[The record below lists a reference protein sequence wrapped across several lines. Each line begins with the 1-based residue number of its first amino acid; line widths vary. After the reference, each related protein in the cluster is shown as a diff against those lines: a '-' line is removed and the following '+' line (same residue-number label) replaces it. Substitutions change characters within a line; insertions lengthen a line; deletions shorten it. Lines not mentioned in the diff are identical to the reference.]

1 MNIFILSLNIIECAM
16 FHCDQHVI
24 KMILE
29 SAQLLCTVVLMS
41 GGKAGY
47 RIVLP
52 KHKCTLWALASLSNW
67 KWLRDLA
74 YALND
79 EFKFRYNR
87 KEDHKSIEIIRELQE
102 PNIQDVGLTQF
113 HLAMP
118 DEFKC
123 EDSVQAYR
131 NYYAGAKFR
140 FATWKN
146 RSIPDWYIKMRLE
159 LGGDADNEVK
169 KLLDP
174 KFMKEKRK
182 RDKEEKMAK
191 RLGTKRKMNNKGKI
205 GAKIKKGGSEELGIV
220 KSTDQIDVRGVH
232 KVYSEV
238 KTRAMRKKLEQAQ

>member
-1 MNIFILSLNIIECAM
+1 M

-29 SAQLLCTVVLMS
+29 SAQLLCTVVHMS

-67 KWLRDLA
+67 LWLRRLA

-79 EFKFRYNR
+79 EYKFRYNR
-87 KEDHKSIEIIRELQE
+87 EENHKSIEIIMNLQE
-102 PNIQDVGLTQF
+102 PNIKDLGLTPF

-123 EDSVQAYR
+123 EDTVQAYR

-146 RSIPDWYIKMRLE
+146 RKIPDWYVKMRQE
-159 LGGDADNEVK
+159 LGGDAEKEVK
-169 KLLDP
+169 MLLDP
-174 KFMKEKRK
+174 EYMKEKRK

-191 RLGTKRKMNNKGKI
+191 RLGTRNKKNRRDKL
-205 GAKIKKGGSEELGIV
+205 GAKIKKEGSKNVVVLKNNGQINGELGANE
-220 KSTDQIDVRGVH
+220 
-232 KVYSEV
+232 VYSGV
-238 KTRAMRKKLEQAQ
+238 KTRAMSKKLGLV